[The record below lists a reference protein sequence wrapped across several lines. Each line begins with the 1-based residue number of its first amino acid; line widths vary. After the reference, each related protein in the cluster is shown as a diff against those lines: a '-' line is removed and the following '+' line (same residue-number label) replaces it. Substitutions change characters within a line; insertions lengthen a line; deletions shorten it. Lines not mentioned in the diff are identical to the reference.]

1 MRMPKKHQDHKDVIA
16 QAGLQSEKDWLS
28 KNYSLRGDQ
37 SEEYTARAKKFNLKC
52 IELGAT
58 FALVQE
64 G

>member
-1 MRMPKKHQDHKDVIA
+1 MRMPKKHNDHKSIIEK
-16 QAGLQSEKDWLS
+16 AGLQDEKDWLS

-37 SEEYTARAKKFNLKC
+37 SEEYTARAKAFNGKC
-52 IELGAT
+52 KELGAS